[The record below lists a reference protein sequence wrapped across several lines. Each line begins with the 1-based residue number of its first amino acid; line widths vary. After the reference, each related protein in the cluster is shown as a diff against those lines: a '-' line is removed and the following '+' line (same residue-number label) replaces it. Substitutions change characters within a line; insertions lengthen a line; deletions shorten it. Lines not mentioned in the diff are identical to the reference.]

1 MTLKL
6 NKENLEEQK
15 EIVCNLSNNIDL
27 EQSIQCTSCLI
38 RNNDKRKSKQN
49 KIKGREDADVSE

>member
-38 RNNDKRKSKQN
+38 RNIDKRKSKQN